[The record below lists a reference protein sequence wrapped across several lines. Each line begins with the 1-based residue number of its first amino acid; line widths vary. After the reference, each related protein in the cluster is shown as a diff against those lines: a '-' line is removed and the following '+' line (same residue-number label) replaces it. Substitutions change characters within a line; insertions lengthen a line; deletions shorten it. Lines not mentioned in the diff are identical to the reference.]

1 MSFSV
6 RSDRLEYNGRSLDA
20 LFSQRRNLISPSFHR
35 MIRDILKFNRQA
47 SRLADSAPDDRPLR
61 DFLAEH
67 NYGAEFV
74 DQYLVPMAAAI
85 WSAEPGQVL
94 DMPTAFL
101 VRFFDHHGLL
111 QLRDRPQWRVISGGS
126 REYVRKLVDGHRDR
140 IRLNAAVRSVHR
152 HAAGVEVKSS
162 GSEAEFFDAVFLACH
177 SDQALAL
184 LTEPTVTEESV
195 LGAIGYQPNE
205 AILHSDER
213 MLPGRRKAWA
223 AWNYHLSAAAS
234 RQVAVTYNMNIL
246 QGLHARNQYCVTL
259 NGDAEIRT
267 DRIIKRIRYEHPMY
281 TREAIAAQARH
292 REVNR
297 DRLFF
302 CGAYWQNGFH
312 EDGVVS
318 ALQAVKHFEE
328 WQQDAELRLRRA
340 S

>member
-1 MSFSV
+1 
-6 RSDRLEYNGRSLDA
+6 
-20 LFSQRRNLISPSFHR
+20 
-35 MIRDILKFNRQA
+35 
-47 SRLADSAPDDRPLR
+47 
-61 DFLAEH
+61 
-67 NYGAEFV
+67 
-74 DQYLVPMAAAI
+74 
-85 WSAEPGQVL
+85 
-94 DMPTAFL
+94 
-101 VRFFDHHGLL
+101 
-111 QLRDRPQWRVISGGS
+111 
-126 REYVRKLVDGHRDR
+126 
-140 IRLNAAVRSVHR
+140 
-152 HAAGVEVKSS
+152 
-162 GSEAEFFDAVFLACH
+162 
-177 SDQALAL
+177 
-184 LTEPTVTEESV
+184 
-195 LGAIGYQPNE
+195 
-205 AILHSDER
+205 
-213 MLPGRRKAWA
+213 
-223 AWNYHLSAAAS
+223 
-234 RQVAVTYNMNIL
+234 MNIL